1 MWSTGSVVEAPGLS
15 CSAAYEIFQSRD
27 GTRVPGTGRWTLKH
41 WTAWDVLEFA
51 FVLLCNFIYVFTLG
65 CVGSSLLPSFSSS
78 FGAQA
83 SHCSG
88 FSCCG
93 PWTLTPK
100 GFSICGPRAVEP
112 DSVVVV
118 RALSHPA
125 QHVGSSQTRNRT
137 HVPSLGR
144 WTLNH

>member
-15 CSAAYEIFQSRD
+15 CSAAYEIFPEQGWNPCPR
-27 GTRVPGTGRWTLKH
+27 H
-41 WTAWDVLEFA
+41 WQVDSQALTAWDVLEFA

-125 QHVGSSQTRNRT
+125 QHVGSSQTRNQT